1 MKSSRRKAAGF
12 GDGLAG
18 LDHPRLCYAR
28 RRRRFCRVSKTNNKI
43 NINILELGPIKT
55 HIDRNVAGLKTA
67 YRGWFVDIGPVVGPA
82 DKIWTISLNEES
94 PKVPIVLLHGL
105 GAGVALWCLNL
116 DALASQ
122 RPVYAI
128 DLLGFGRS
136 SRPVFS
142 NEAQKAE
149 EQLVRAVEEWR
160 REMQLENFVLLGHS
174 MGGFLAASYAMQYP
188 ERVKHLILAD
198 PWGFPEKPPDA
209 VAKTTNIPFWVK
221 AIAFAVRPLNPLW
234 AVRVAGPF
242 GQWFIEKTRPDI
254 VKKFTPLLKDDTA
267 IISQYIHQCNVQ
279 TPSGESAFHA
289 MMQGFGW
296 AKNPIVKRMDKLNDD
311 IPITL
316 LYGSRSWVDNSAG
329 ETIKQYRSSSYVN
342 VQVITGAGHH
352 VYADKSE
359 TFNKYVLE
367 ACALSDSIPH
377 LTSSNLRSSVKPIND
392 QEIDVIVNSPNE
404 ALEDRGSEEK
414 NLNTS
419 GSSTE
424 SKI

>member
-1 MKSSRRKAAGF
+1 MADYEVVNSKSWLWGWFSWSGLSSTMLRAAE
-12 GDGLAG
+12 
-18 LDHPRLCYAR
+18 
-28 RRRRFCRVSKTNNKI
+28 KKI
-43 NINILELGPIKT
+43 LSC
-55 HIDRNVAGLKTA
+55 LKTA
-67 YRGWFVDIGPVVGPA
+67 YRGWYVDIGPVVGTA

-94 PKVPIVLLHGL
+94 PRIPIVLLHGL

-128 DLLGFGRS
+128 DILGFGRS

-142 NEAQKAE
+142 SEAKEAE
-149 EQLVRAVEEWR
+149 EQLVRSVEEWR
-160 REMQLENFVLLGHS
+160 REMQLEKFVLLGHS
-174 MGGFLAASYAMQYP
+174 MGGFLAASYTIQYP

-198 PWGFPEKPPDA
+198 PWGFPERPSD
-209 VAKTTNIPFWVK
+209 VATKTNVPFWVK
-221 AIAFAVRPLNPLW
+221 AIAFIVQPLNPLW

-254 VKKFTPLLKDDTA
+254 VKKFSPLLKDDTG

-296 AKNPIVKRMDKLNDD
+296 AKNPIVKRMDKLSSE

-329 ETIKQYRSSSYVN
+329 EAIKQSRLSSYVN

-352 VYADKSE
+352 IYADKSDI
-359 TFNKYVLE
+359 FNKYVLE
-367 ACALSDSIPH
+367 ACALSDTTHCLSNSHIST
-377 LTSSNLRSSVKPIND
+377 TSEYLSENDILLKIEHNELEPQRADDEQELDTQQPRSS
-392 QEIDVIVNSPNE
+392 
-404 ALEDRGSEEK
+404 
-414 NLNTS
+414 
-419 GSSTE
+419 
-424 SKI
+424 